1 MSMLAAPD
9 RGSSLIVGDKS
20 HQMKNERGNLSTI
33 ANVLPIV
40 LKNAPDGTIPLDLIE
55 SYLQYKADPH
65 VAPIRGIYLES
76 SHN

>member
-1 MSMLAAPD
+1 MLAAPD

-20 HQMKNERGNLSTI
+20 HQMKYERGNLSTI

-55 SYLQYKADPH
+55 SYL
-65 VAPIRGIYLES
+65 
-76 SHN
+76 